1 MGKVTGFLEIDRRDR
16 RNKPASHGISTM
28 APVAFAAIAL
38 AAILLPAPAA
48 AVDQCMECRA
58 VARFRGC
65 DKPIGGKPVF
75 QGRVLRADAFGCSE
89 LLSLDVVRP
98 AELGLPSRIQVALDA
113 CAAWAGK
120 TGDVINVAVEEP
132 LSPQS
137 GLYTLACRH

>member
-1 MGKVTGFLEIDRRDR
+1 MAAVV
-16 RNKPASHGISTM
+16 ST
-28 APVAFAAIAL
+28 AFGAIAL
-38 AAILLPAPAA
+38 AAMLLPAPAA

-65 DKPIGGKPVF
+65 DKPIAGKPVF
-75 QGRVLRADAFGCSE
+75 QARALRADAFGCSE

-113 CAAWAGK
+113 CAIWAGK
-120 TGDVINVAVEEP
+120 AGDVIDVAVEEP

-137 GLYTLACRH
+137 GLYTLACRHW

>member
-1 MGKVTGFLEIDRRDR
+1 
-16 RNKPASHGISTM
+16 M
-28 APVAFAAIAL
+28 AAVVPTAFGAIAL
-38 AAILLPAPAA
+38 AVMLLPDPAA

-65 DKPIGGKPVF
+65 DKPMAGKPVF
-75 QGRVLRADAFGCSE
+75 QARALRADAFGCSE

-98 AELGLPSRIQVALDA
+98 AELGLPARIQVALDA
-113 CAAWAGK
+113 CAIWAGK
-120 TGDVINVAVEEP
+120 AGDVIDVAVEEP